1 MVLPASDGIPRVPPY
16 SGSAPEGTGFRL
28 QGFYLLWRA
37 FPDRFVYPVP
47 LSLRMAR
54 PTTPRGLASWFG
66 LFPFR
71 SPLLRKSLL
80 LSSPPGTEMF
90 QFPGLPSIPY
100 VFRYGYHPITDG
112 GFPHSDTPGSTPAYG
127 SPRRFAVRRVLHRL
141 LVPRH
146 PPCALTHLT
155 LDWMSLSS
163 FQGTSLWIPSKLNK
177 TLKHAFL
184 LFLRKEVIQPH
195 L

>member
-1 MVLPASDGIPRVPPY
+1 MAGLSRPLRLPRSFVTPYGASY
-16 SGSAPEGTGFRL
+16 NPERQAFR
-28 QGFYLLWRA
+28 
-37 FPDRFVYPVP
+37 
-47 LSLRMAR
+47 
-54 PTTPRGLASWFG
+54 FG

-100 VFRYGYHPITDG
+100 GFRYGYHPITDG
-112 GFPHSDTPGSTPAYG
+112 GFPHSDIPGSMPAYG

-163 FQGTSLWIPSKLNK
+163 FQGPSLKEDSFKTKQNAQARLPSL
-177 TLKHAFL
+177 
-184 LFLRKEVIQPH
+184 P
-195 L
+195 

>member
-1 MVLPASDGIPRVPPY
+1 MGDGPPCFRRDSSCPAVLRIRAGGNKVSTTGLLPPMAGLSRPLRLPRSFVTPYGASY
-16 SGSAPEGTGFRL
+16 NPERQAFR
-28 QGFYLLWRA
+28 
-37 FPDRFVYPVP
+37 
-47 LSLRMAR
+47 
-54 PTTPRGLASWFG
+54 FG
-66 LFPFR
+66 LLPFR

-112 GFPHSDTPGSTPAYG
+112 GFPHSDIPGSMPAYG
-127 SPRRFAVRRVLHRL
+127 SPRRFAVRRVLLRL

-155 LDWMSLSS
+155 LD
-163 FQGTSLWIPSKLNK
+163 
-177 TLKHAFL
+177 
-184 LFLRKEVIQPH
+184 
-195 L
+195 